1 MKTSFCILSF
11 IMSLSIISSYSFK
24 GTHFLSSLSNSS
36 QNKTMNPLFNSSNE
50 SSYFSYN
57 QGDEEDE
64 LDSKQLVIDSVPY
77 PKENPFEQLNIGL
90 GLSSYFFDFIDPL
103 LQKKISTEFRS
114 IWNLAKNI
122 SLPSDKEY
130 QEPYRLDVFFG
141 ENSNKRNFTFNQT
154 IWENSLTAKHI
165 YSIFKQWNWSVKKH
179 PFYYDPIK
187 CIVNKYDFNGDGR
200 INEREFILMMIYQN
214 KYSIDYPT
222 EKRCTH
228 CMENISKD
236 IIEKLY
242 THITD
247 LILNPKGVT
256 AEHIWNGLKNLN
268 RGTELYNIYQ
278 CDIRTNS
285 VNDFVIK
292 SSKNKGVLSK
302 EEFRTGILLGYW
314 TRQVKDDH
322 IVIDDSFNGK
332 SMRWVGSKDKI
343 CNRKKYN

>member
-1 MKTSFCILSF
+1 MKTPFYILSF
-11 IMSLSIISSYSFK
+11 IISLSIISSYSFK
-24 GTHFLSSLSNSS
+24 GTHFLSANSS
-36 QNKTMNPLFNSSNE
+36 RNKTMLPLFNSSND
-50 SSYFSYN
+50 SSYFFYN

-64 LDSKQLVIDSVPY
+64 LDSKQLVVDSVPF

-103 LQKKISTEFRS
+103 LQKKISTEFRT
-114 IWNLAKNI
+114 IWNLAMNI

-141 ENSNKRNFTFNQT
+141 ENSNKRNFTFNQS

-165 YSIFKQWNWSVKKH
+165 YSIFKTWNWSVKKH

-187 CIVNKYDFNGDGR
+187 YIVNKYDFNGDGR

-222 EKRCTH
+222 EKRCIH
-228 CMENISKD
+228 CMESISKEL
-236 IIEKLY
+236 IEKIY
-242 THITD
+242 SHITD

-256 AEHIWNGLKNLN
+256 AENIWNGLKNLN

-314 TRQVKDDH
+314 TRQVKEDK
-322 IVIDDSFNGK
+322 IVIDDSLNGK

-343 CNRKKYN
+343 CNRKQYN

>member
-1 MKTSFCILSF
+1 
-11 IMSLSIISSYSFK
+11 
-24 GTHFLSSLSNSS
+24 
-36 QNKTMNPLFNSSNE
+36 
-50 SSYFSYN
+50 
-57 QGDEEDE
+57 
-64 LDSKQLVIDSVPY
+64 
-77 PKENPFEQLNIGL
+77 
-90 GLSSYFFDFIDPL
+90 
-103 LQKKISTEFRS
+103 
-114 IWNLAKNI
+114 
-122 SLPSDKEY
+122 
-130 QEPYRLDVFFG
+130 
-141 ENSNKRNFTFNQT
+141 
-154 IWENSLTAKHI
+154 
-165 YSIFKQWNWSVKKH
+165 
-179 PFYYDPIK
+179 
-187 CIVNKYDFNGDGR
+187 
-200 INEREFILMMIYQN
+200 
-214 KYSIDYPT
+214 
-222 EKRCTH
+222 
-228 CMENISKD
+228 MENISKD

-302 EEFRTGILLGYW
+302 GEFRTGILLGYW